1 MIIIRQAEVYNPE
14 YLGKQD
20 VLICG
25 GRVEAVADHLE
36 IGYGCQEI
44 DARGCL
50 LVPGFI
56 DQHEHIIGG
65 GGEGSFCTRSPE
77 IQLSSLIEAGITTVL
92 GLLGTDDMTRSVENL
107 VAKAKAL
114 KEEGISAY
122 ALCGA
127 YGYPSPT
134 ITGSVKKDIVFVDE
148 VIGVKLALSDLSLIH
163 I

>member
-77 IQLSSLIEAGITTVL
+77 IQLSSDFLEP
-92 GLLGTDDMTRSVENL
+92 MT
-107 VAKAKAL
+107 
-114 KEEGISAY
+114 
-122 ALCGA
+122 
-127 YGYPSPT
+127 
-134 ITGSVKKDIVFVDE
+134 
-148 VIGVKLALSDLSLIH
+148 
-163 I
+163 

>member
-77 IQLSSLIEAGITTVL
+77 IQLNQRVCPVRGLWISLPNHH
-92 GLLGTDDMTRSVENL
+92 RQC
-107 VAKAKAL
+107 
-114 KEEGISAY
+114 EEGHCF
-122 ALCGA
+122 CG
-127 YGYPSPT
+127 
-134 ITGSVKKDIVFVDE
+134 
-148 VIGVKLALSDLSLIH
+148 
-163 I
+163 